1 MCIRNG
7 NFISSFKRRVLLF
20 DFDYG
25 SFFTQMRNNFWRE
38 YFKNIDDDFDAWIS
52 FIMWGYG
59 WIFGINYLG
68 MKRY

>member
-1 MCIRNG
+1 MRT
-7 NFISSFKRRVLLF
+7 
-20 DFDYG
+20 DFL
-25 SFFTQMRNNFWRE
+25 RE

-68 MKRY
+68 MKRYCFKCKGADS

>member
-1 MCIRNG
+1 MSIG
-7 NFISSFKRRVLLF
+7 DGDFISSFKRRILLF

-25 SFFTQMRNNFWRE
+25 SFFTQRRTDFLRE

-52 FIMWGYG
+52 FIMWDYG